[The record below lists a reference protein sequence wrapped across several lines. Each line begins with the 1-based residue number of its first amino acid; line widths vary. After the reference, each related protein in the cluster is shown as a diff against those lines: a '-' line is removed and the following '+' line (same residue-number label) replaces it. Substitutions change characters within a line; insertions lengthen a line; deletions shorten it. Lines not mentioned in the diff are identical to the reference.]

1 MYRKN
6 RYGENVEVNR
16 GECGSCKNYVFENEN
31 YENECLHHYKQYFM
45 YNNSCRHWEEADDI
59 QGDAG
64 CFLTTACCKYKGLP
78 DDCYELEMLRRF
90 RDNVLLINE
99 EGKKLVKEYYHI
111 APGLVEKIEALPE
124 EESKDILENI
134 YNKVLRVIDKI
145 KANDNEGAIA
155 RYYSMVCWVE
165 SVVS

>member
-1 MYRKN
+1 M
-6 RYGENVEVNR
+6 
-16 GECGSCKNYVFENEN
+16 
-31 YENECLHHYKQYFM
+31 
-45 YNNSCRHWEEADDI
+45 
-59 QGDAG
+59 
-64 CFLTTACCKYKGLP
+64 
-78 DDCYELEMLRRF
+78 
-90 RDNVLLINE
+90 
-99 EGKKLVKEYYHI
+99 KEYYHI